1 MMYLVNARNRVN
13 YSELLVDATD
23 EEDLRNFLS
32 KERPDLEIMSMIP
45 VENRIFLTD
54 IRER

>member
-23 EEDLRNFLS
+23 EEDLRNFLAR
-32 KERPDLEIMSMIP
+32 ERPDLEIMSMIP
-45 VENRIFLTD
+45 VENRMFLTD